1 MGSKGLNAAIKTRP
15 ADIKA
20 LQAEHLK
27 SIEAPG
33 INIFKRVEMNMKHR
47 PVLPI
52 EDQDDVLYEDPT
64 PEVFAAVKE
73 EKAKRGAFKKTLNA
87 EIQE

>member
-1 MGSKGLNAAIKTRP
+1 MKAVIKARP
-15 ADIKA
+15 ADTKA
-20 LQAEHLK
+20 LRAKYLK

-33 INIFKRVEMNMKHR
+33 INIFKRVEMNIKYR

-52 EDQDDVLYEDPT
+52 EHQDDVLYEEPT

-87 EIQE
+87 EKARVSKK